1 MQLWF
6 GGFVVPPAVLAPLAF
21 GVDISSGSVKCASF
35 VRRGAGLAAGAYA
48 EVPLPDGAF
57 QSGELEKPD
66 AVTEVVRSLRLKH
79 RMRVA
84 HASLSEKKAFLYQ
97 VIAPPQQQS
106 LREAVEFDL
115 EAHVPL
121 PPAEIVFD
129 FEVVRRSS
137 QGTVLAVTAYARRII
152 EQYLDTFARA
162 GVELRSLEIESHAL
176 ARAVV
181 PTTDRDRVVMV
192 VDMGRATTR
201 IAVVDHGVVSYTATL
216 ELGGDS
222 LTAALMKKFSI
233 DEAAAEQLKN
243 ERGFLM
249 GKDNADVVEAVIGS
263 VSVIRDELVRHL
275 EYWNRPQNDAVP
287 RSLIEKIIVSGG
299 NVNMRGL
306 PEYLS
311 DALQIPVVPGAVW
324 HKAFSLNEY
333 VPAMPYNES
342 LEYAPA
348 IGLALKSVLYES

>member
-1 MQLWF
+1 MQSWLS
-6 GGFVVPPAVLAPLAF
+6 GFLVPPAALAPLAF

-48 EVPLPDGAF
+48 EMSLPDGAF

-66 AVTEVVRSLRLKH
+66 AVTEIVRSLRLKH
-79 RMRVA
+79 RMRAA

-97 VIAPPQQQS
+97 VIAPPQQRT

-121 PPAEIVFD
+121 PPAEIIFD

-137 QGTVLAVTAYARRII
+137 QGTILAVTAYARRIV
-152 EQYLDTFARA
+152 EQYLDAFARA
-162 GVELRSLEIESHAL
+162 GVQLRSLEIESHAL

-181 PTTDRDRVVMV
+181 PGADRGGVVMV

-233 DEAAAEQLKN
+233 DMAQAEQMKN

-275 EYWNRPQNDAVP
+275 EYWNRPQNDAILRTP
-287 RSLIEKIIVSGG
+287 IEKIIVSGG
-299 NVNMRGL
+299 NANMRGL
-306 PEYLS
+306 PEYFS

-333 VPAMPYNES
+333 IPAMPYNES